1 MPAAATPSAPSHTA
15 TEQPTDDSISIAR
28 QAIVDDKG
36 KVFGYELFD
45 RTRRFSAHNASS
57 DAQLLFNVLSQA
69 DTATL
74 MGKRTMFVNC
84 AHDSLGSEHLEL
96 VKPERI
102 VLEVP
107 PVAGNHPAEIESA
120 VKALAQARG
129 QGFQLAFNNTV
140 LTPAYEKWLP
150 LATYI
155 KIDLLTLK
163 ADLVEPV
170 IKLAQKKKPDA
181 QIIVEKIE
189 TAEQHKQVAALGVRL
204 FQGYWFAK
212 PVIVTSQN
220 IRPAHAV
227 VIQLINAVRKQ
238 ATTEQIEA
246 VLKRDATLSFNL
258 LRYIN
263 SSGFGLSTEIT
274 SFRHA
279 VMILGLK
286 KLFRWAA
293 LLLTMSR
300 EGGVP
305 PAVGQMAIV
314 RGRLMELL
322 AAELLPA
329 EESDNAFVTGV
340 FSLLDT
346 MLGISMDKAIG
357 AVSLPE
363 PITAALLERKGAL
376 APILELTI
384 ACEAADDAN
393 FARLADA
400 LTLSNHQINWA
411 HLQALAWAETM
422 TG

>member
-1 MPAAATPSAPSHTA
+1 MPNAAAPSTPSQTQPAAPAS
-15 TEQPTDDSISIAR
+15 DSISIAR

-45 RTRRFSAHNASS
+45 RTRLFSSHDTSS

-74 MGKRTMFVNC
+74 MGKRAMFVNC
-84 AHDSLGSEHLEL
+84 SHESLSSEHLEL
-96 VKPERI
+96 VTPERI
-102 VLEVP
+102 VLEIA
-107 PVAGNHPAEIESA
+107 PVAGNPPAVIEGA
-120 VKALAQARG
+120 VQALAAARA
-129 QGFQLAFNNTV
+129 QGFRLAFNNTV
-140 LTPAYEKWLP
+140 LTPAYERWLP
-150 LATYI
+150 LASFI

-163 ADLVEPV
+163 ADLVEHV
-170 IKLAQKKKPDA
+170 IRLAQKKRPEA
-181 QIIVEKIE
+181 QIIVEKVE
-189 TAEQHKQVAALGVRL
+189 TAEQHKLAAGLGVRL

-212 PVIVTSQN
+212 PVVVSSQT
-220 IRPAHAV
+220 IRPSHAV

-238 ATTEQIEA
+238 VPTEQIEA

-263 SSGFGLSTEIT
+263 SSGFGLSAEIT

-279 VMILGLK
+279 VMILGLQ

-300 EGGVP
+300 EGGAP
-305 PAVGQMAIV
+305 PAVGTMAIV

-322 AAELLPA
+322 AGEVLPA
-329 EESDNAFVTGV
+329 DEADNAFVTGV

-346 MLGISMDKAIG
+346 MLGVTMEKALG

-363 PITAALLERKGAL
+363 PITDALLHKKGPL
-376 APILELTI
+376 APLLALTI
-384 ACEAADDAN
+384 ACETADDET
-393 FARLADA
+393 FARTSQA
-400 LTLSNHQINWA
+400 LILSNHQVNWA
-411 HLQALAWAETM
+411 HLQALAWAENM
-422 TG
+422 AG